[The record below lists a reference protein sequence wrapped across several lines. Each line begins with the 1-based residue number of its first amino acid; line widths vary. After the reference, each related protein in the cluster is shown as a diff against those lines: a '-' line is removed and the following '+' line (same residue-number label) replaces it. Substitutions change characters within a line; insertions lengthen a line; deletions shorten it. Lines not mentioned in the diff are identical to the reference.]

1 MERAAARA
9 ESARYG
15 FGSDSARTAAI
26 YGGMKS
32 RIPGT
37 MGAMETVTSSPAAPS
52 LGRAS
57 LTASRDAA
65 VRTVSART
73 STARSTTAR
82 ATSARTLGRQLERD
96 RLEQRA
102 VRVRQVIHALRER
115 AEARDTT
122 GGAPRP
128 LRAAIEDFGRELNE
142 LERRL
147 RHAAD

>member
-1 MERAAARA
+1 
-9 ESARYG
+9 
-15 FGSDSARTAAI
+15 
-26 YGGMKS
+26 MKK

-37 MGAMETVTSSPAAPS
+37 MGAMETVTPSPASS

-57 LTASRDAA
+57 LTSSRD
-65 VRTVSART
+65 SARRSVAART
-73 STARSTTAR
+73 TTARS
-82 ATSARTLGRQLERD
+82 TSARTLGRQLERD

-102 VRVRQVIHALRER
+102 MRVRQVIHALRER
-115 AEARDTT
+115 ADARDTA

-147 RHAAD
+147 HHTAG

>member
-1 MERAAARA
+1 
-9 ESARYG
+9 
-15 FGSDSARTAAI
+15 
-26 YGGMKS
+26 MKS

-37 MGAMETVTSSPAAPS
+37 MGAMETVTPSPASS

-57 LTASRDAA
+57 LTTSRD
-65 VRTVSART
+65 VARRPVA
-73 STARSTTAR
+73 ARSTTAR
-82 ATSARTLGRQLERD
+82 STTGRTLGRQLERD

-115 AEARDTT
+115 AEARGTS

-128 LRAAIEDFGRELNE
+128 LRAAIEDFGRELAE

-147 RHAAD
+147 RHHAG